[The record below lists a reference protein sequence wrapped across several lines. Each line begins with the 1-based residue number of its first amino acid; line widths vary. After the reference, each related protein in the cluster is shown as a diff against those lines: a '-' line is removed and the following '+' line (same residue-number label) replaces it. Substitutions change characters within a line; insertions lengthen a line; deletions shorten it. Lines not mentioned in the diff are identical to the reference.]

1 MTNMQTSILDTLT
14 FDPGEIILYPGE
26 SNSKDQL
33 YRVREGL
40 VRLQSVDDEGNALT
54 LRFVRPGEFFGE
66 EVISGG
72 ERTYFAEA
80 VTHTKVDSLAPHQ
93 LSQPEMIQLVQ
104 GLVVALSQTY
114 QTIQRISG
122 QRLKNRIAATLIDL
136 SHTPVAFTEKNGQ
149 VGVKATH
156 DEIASAV
163 GSVRETVTKVIGEL
177 TREGYIRSGYGKL
190 VLENPSGLQTLARQA
205 A

>member
-1 MTNMQTSILDTLT
+1 MPSILDTLT
-14 FDPGEIILYPGE
+14 FRAGEIILYPGVP
-26 SNSKDQL
+26 SPKDQL
-33 YRVREGL
+33 YRVRSGL

-66 EVISGG
+66 EVLSGT

-80 VTHTKVDSLAPHQ
+80 ATETRVDT
-93 LSQPEMIQLVQ
+93 LSPTGLSPEDLSQLVQ
-104 GLVVALSQTY
+104 HLVGALSQTY
-114 QTIQRISG
+114 RTIQRLTG
-122 QRLKNRIAATLIDL
+122 QRLKNRIAATLLDL
-136 SHTPVAFTEKNGQ
+136 SHTPVGFRESSGR
-149 VGVKATH
+149 VGVRATH

-177 TREGYIRSGYGKL
+177 SREGYIRSGYGKL
-190 VLENPSGLQTLARQA
+190 MLQDLEGLEELAQQA

>member
-1 MTNMQTSILDTLT
+1 MQTSILDTLT
-14 FDPGEIILYPGE
+14 FDPGEIVLYPGTPT
-26 SNSKDQL
+26 SKDAL

-80 VTHTKVDSLAPHQ
+80 VTDTKIDALAPNQ
-93 LSQPEMIQLVQ
+93 LSAQELSQLVQ
-104 GLVVALSQTY
+104 GLAKALSQTY

-122 QRLKNRIAATLIDL
+122 QRLKNRIAATLLDL
-136 SHTPVAFTEKNGQ
+136 STTPVAYLEKNGRT
-149 VGVKATH
+149 GVKATH

-190 VLENPSGLQTLARQA
+190 ILENPSGLQQLSREA

>member
-1 MTNMQTSILDTLT
+1 MQTSILDTLT

-26 SNSKDQL
+26 PSPKDPL
-33 YRVREGL
+33 YRVQEGL

-66 EVISGG
+66 EVIAGSS
-72 ERTYFAEA
+72 RTHFAEA
-80 VTHTKVDSLAPHQ
+80 VTETKIDALAPAQ
-93 LSQPEMIQLVQ
+93 LSAQEMSELLQ
-104 GLVVALSQTY
+104 GLVRALGQTY

-122 QRLKNRIAATLIDL
+122 QRLKNRIAAALLDL
-136 SHTPVAFTEKNGQ
+136 SRTPVAFTEKNGRI
-149 VGVKATH
+149 GVRATH

-190 VLENPSGLQTLARQA
+190 VLENPSGLERLSKEA

>member
-1 MTNMQTSILDTLT
+1 MQTSILDTLT

-26 SNSKDQL
+26 PSPKDPL

-66 EVISGG
+66 EVIAGSS
-72 ERTYFAEA
+72 RTHFAEA
-80 VTHTKVDSLAPHQ
+80 VTETKIDALAPGQ
-93 LSQPEMIQLVQ
+93 LSAQEMSELLQ
-104 GLVVALSQTY
+104 GLVRALGQTY

-122 QRLKNRIAATLIDL
+122 QRLKNRIAAALLDL
-136 SHTPVAFTEKNGQ
+136 SRTPVAFTEKNGRI
-149 VGVKATH
+149 GVRATH

-190 VLENPSGLQTLARQA
+190 VLENPSGLERLSKEA

>member
-1 MTNMQTSILDTLT
+1 MQSGVLDTLT
-14 FDPGEIILYPGE
+14 FDPGEIILYPGQP
-26 SNSKDQL
+26 SPKDAL

-54 LRFVRPGEFFGE
+54 LRFVRPGEYFGE
-66 EVISGG
+66 EVLSGT
-72 ERTYFAEA
+72 ERAYFAEA
-80 VTHTKVDSLAPHQ
+80 VTETKVDALAPGQ
-93 LSQPEMIQLVQ
+93 LAPQELNSLLQ
-104 GLVVALSQTY
+104 GLVKALGQTY

-122 QRLKNRIAATLIDL
+122 QRLKNRIAAALLEL
-136 SHTPVAFTEKNGQ
+136 SRTPVAFVEKNGR
-149 VGVKATH
+149 VGVRATH

-177 TREGYIRSGYGKL
+177 SREGYIRSGYGKL
-190 VLENPSGLQTLARQA
+190 VLENIKGLEQLSKEA

>member
-1 MTNMQTSILDTLT
+1 MQTSILDTLT

-26 SNSKDQL
+26 PSSKDQL

-54 LRFVRPGEFFGE
+54 LRFVRPGEYFGE
-66 EVISGG
+66 EVISSAQ
-72 ERTYFAEA
+72 RTYFAEA
-80 VTHTKVDSLAPHQ
+80 VTETKVDALAPAQ
-93 LSQPEMIQLVQ
+93 LSAQEMASLVQ
-104 GLVVALSQTY
+104 GLVKALAQTY

-122 QRLKNRIAATLIDL
+122 QRLKNRIAATLLDL
-136 SHTPVAFTEKNGQ
+136 SRTPVAYTEKNGR

-190 VLENPSGLQTLARQA
+190 VLENPGGLERLSKEA